1 MTTELNR
8 DAAPAWSEEARA
20 IARQARVLSG
30 DKLDQLIRRLQRH
43 SGRSRESCWRF
54 VMQTGL
60 KIRDEH
66 RRWTDDEID
75 ALREHLA
82 THTVAETAKM
92 LGRSVKAV
100 RCALERNDLKIREIR
115 CDMMSIDSLAR
126 ILHVRK
132 TEIQSWID
140 KGWLEATV
148 QAHGKRASYVVT
160 PEAFRAFYTRHL
172 NELIAQK
179 RIPSVALFEAFYN
192 YCFVPKHTIGTQLL
206 TVRRDKRER
215 AAFIAVQNGAE
226 SEEEEDETQER
237 FRISID
243 GGMDAAEDESA
254 RSE

>member
-1 MTTELNR
+1 
-8 DAAPAWSEEARA
+8 
-20 IARQARVLSG
+20 
-30 DKLDQLIRRLQRH
+30 
-43 SGRSRESCWRF
+43 
-54 VMQTGL
+54 
-60 KIRDEH
+60 
-66 RRWTDDEID
+66 
-75 ALREHLA
+75 
-82 THTVAETAKM
+82 M

-148 QAHGKRASYVVT
+148 RTHGKRASYVVT
-160 PEAFRAFYTRHL
+160 PEAFRALYTRHL
-172 NELIAQK
+172 TELLAEK

-215 AAFIAVQNGAE
+215 AAFTAMQNGAE
-226 SEEEEDETQER
+226 SEEEDDETEEG
-237 FRISID
+237 FRISF
-243 GGMDAAEDESA
+243 GGDMDSAEDA
-254 RSE
+254 KAYSE

>member
-1 MTTELNR
+1 MTVAQLPKSPNG
-8 DAAPAWSEEARA
+8 WSDEAHTM
-20 IARQARVLSG
+20 ARQAYVLSG
-30 DKLDQLIRRLQRH
+30 EKLDQLVRRLQRH
-43 SGRSRESCWRF
+43 SGRSREACWRF

-75 ALREHLA
+75 TLREHLA
-82 THTVAETAKM
+82 TRTVAETAKM

-132 TEIQSWID
+132 AEIQSWIE
-140 KGWLEATV
+140 KGWLEVATRT
-148 QAHGKRASYVVT
+148 QGKRTSYTIT
-160 PEAFRAFYTRHL
+160 PEAFRALYTRHL
-172 NELIAQK
+172 TELLAQK

-215 AAFIAVQNGAE
+215 EAY
-226 SEEEEDETQER
+226 
-237 FRISID
+237 
-243 GGMDAAEDESA
+243 DAIQAED
-254 RSE
+254 SEYDEFDAE

>member
-1 MTTELNR
+1 
-8 DAAPAWSEEARA
+8 
-20 IARQARVLSG
+20 
-30 DKLDQLIRRLQRH
+30 
-43 SGRSRESCWRF
+43 
-54 VMQTGL
+54 MQTGL

-75 ALREHLA
+75 TLREHLA

-115 CDMMSIDSLAR
+115 CDLMSINSLAK

-132 TEIQSWID
+132 TEIQSWIE

-148 QAHGKRASYVVT
+148 RTHGKRTSYVVT
-160 PEAFRAFYTRHL
+160 PEAFRALYTRHL

-192 YCFVPKHTIGTQLL
+192 YCFVPKHTVGTQLL

-215 AAFIAVQNGAE
+215 EAYAASQNGEECDESDDNPGKEEE
-226 SEEEEDETQER
+226 SEV
-237 FRISID
+237 
-243 GGMDAAEDESA
+243 
-254 RSE
+254 